1 VLDLEPAGA
10 DMSALCPTADQR
22 TLLCLAV
29 FRCCFKP
36 SGSPIDLATEAGKV
50 IVIVIEIGGEQPI
63 KNVMQF
69 ALRPLVAFARR
80 DITIS
85 GRRRHNRVGK

>member
-1 VLDLEPAGA
+1 
-10 DMSALCPTADQR
+10 
-22 TLLCLAV
+22 
-29 FRCCFKP
+29 
-36 SGSPIDLATEAGKV
+36 
-50 IVIVIEIGGEQPI
+50 
-63 KNVMQF
+63 MQF